1 MIRMVIAEDQQ
12 MLLGAL
18 ATLLDLEEGI
28 EVVGK
33 AGDGEELLRLAREL
47 KPDICMLDI
56 EMPKKDGLD
65 AAGELKDFPCRVIIL
80 TTYARSGYFQRA
92 KNAGVHGYLLKDSPS
107 DDLAASIR
115 KIHEG
120 AKIYDPELVDLAFT
134 DPSPLTER
142 EKQVVALMSEGKNTK
157 AIAESLFI
165 APATVRNYVSIILDK
180 LGVTNR
186 IEAIQYCQEKGWI

>member
-28 EVVGK
+28 EVIGK

-47 KPDICMLDI
+47 EPDICMLDI

-165 APATVRNYVSIILDK
+165 TPATVRNYVSIILDK

>member
-47 KPDICMLDI
+47 EPDICMLDI

-65 AAGELKDFPCRVIIL
+65 AARELKDFPCKVIIL

-120 AKIYDPELVDLAFT
+120 AKIYDPELIDLAFT

-142 EKQVVALMSEGKNTK
+142 EKQVVTLMSEGKNTK
-157 AIAESLFI
+157 AIADSLFI
-165 APATVRNYVSIILDK
+165 TPATVRNYVSIILDK

-186 IEAIQYCQEKGWI
+186 IEAIHYCQEKGWL